1 MDTLKCSMT
10 PTMMATASSTGVAIQ
25 NRLNSMSSARYSAPM
40 SSRFSTNTKLPL
52 VHIFDTKP
60 QPTTGLDSCTRV
72 PDWLTPHCSAATAA
86 MSNTT
91 NRTPY
96 SQPGNGLY
104 SRRPPF
110 LPPLPPFLPEEESA
124 RLISSTSIS
133 PDGLTASATF
143 VPSSFL
149 SFISSLIYPHFV

>member
-1 MDTLKCSMT
+1 MLDDAHDDGHGQQHRRGY
-10 PTMMATASSTGVAIQ
+10 PEPVEQHEQRQIQRADEQQVQHEHEVA
-25 NRLNSMSSARYSAPM
+25 LGC
-40 SSRFSTNTKLPL
+40 
-52 VHIFDTKP
+52 IFDTKP

-110 LPPLPPFLPEEESA
+110 LPPLPPFLPEEEF
-124 RLISSTSIS
+124 
-133 PDGLTASATF
+133 TA
-143 VPSSFL
+143 
-149 SFISSLIYPHFV
+149 

>member
-1 MDTLKCSMT
+1 MT